1 MNGVYQA
8 KSAKLLAVML
18 AIGGVLGIG
27 LAIWMGYQFVPVHWI
42 YIVLVVAFLLL
53 FIWSVIAGIRLW
65 RGEPKGW
72 KWATI
77 LFALQVPVLTVPGL
91 SYEFYTG
98 LALKIVG
105 GDVETNVGLD
115 FGANANFY
123 LGTEITGLVYG
134 VNLVAVAALIYLV
147 RSRPNKGMQPT
158 AQSTA
163 ADA

>member
-1 MNGVYQA
+1 
-8 KSAKLLAVML
+8 
-18 AIGGVLGIG
+18 
-27 LAIWMGYQFVPVHWI
+27 
-42 YIVLVVAFLLL
+42 LVVAFLLL

-72 KWATI
+72 RWATI

-105 GDVETNVGLD
+105 GDVATNVGLD

-134 VNLVAVAALIYLV
+134 VNLVAVAALIHLL

-158 AQSTA
+158 AQSRG
-163 ADA
+163 